1 MIKFFHKKRSNI
13 RILRYSFKTL
23 NQTIVRYL
31 RRLLRKWYSLIL
43 IRFLSLQLISIMEWI
58 LSNNQEYLC
67 IWIKHLWNAH
77 SLLLKISPLWLIVQ
91 IVGTI
96 WNNRPLSKIWRDRK
110 VLFPVKENQL
120 NLLVLD
126 HSHQNRSKRMVFQI
140 VNLQLQLQPQR

>member
-43 IRFLSLQLISIMEWI
+43 IRFLSLQLISIMEWT

-67 IWIKHLWNAH
+67 IWIKHLRNAH

>member
-43 IRFLSLQLISIMEWI
+43 IRFLSLQLISIMEWT